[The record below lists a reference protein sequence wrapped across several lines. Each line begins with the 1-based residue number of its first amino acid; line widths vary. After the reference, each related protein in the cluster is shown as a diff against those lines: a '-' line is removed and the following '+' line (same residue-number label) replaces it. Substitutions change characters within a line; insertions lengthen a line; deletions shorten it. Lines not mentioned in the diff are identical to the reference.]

1 MFMSVQLKC
10 YSRHWHRQ
18 HATASGIMTSV
29 CLWATLVFSR
39 THVWWSPA
47 TGFRRCQWTM
57 TNNLTLI
64 SPALSLCCSNRTDHN
79 IWRCA
84 FLMIFHFWYTSASLA
99 TSESE
104 SYARSTIVQAPID
117 CAYDVIGATALHA
130 AWYRTSPILS
140 TFAACSHATAKERY
154 VAWLILHAEL
164 YSTKILTLCCCV
176 ACRLCLCR
184 PFDRLIFSPSPN
196 VPNFSEMTWQHRV
209 NWGCVRVK
217 VLNKQRFVLSVTQ
230 CFK

>member
-1 MFMSVQLKC
+1 MSVQLKC

-29 CLWATLVFSR
+29 SLWATLVLSR
-39 THVWWSPA
+39 MRMWWSQA
-47 TGFRRCQWTM
+47 TGFWRCQWTM

-64 SPALSLCCSNRTDHN
+64 SPAPSLRRSNRTDHN

-117 CAYDVIGATALHA
+117 CAYGVIGATALHA

-140 TFAACSHATAKERY
+140 TFGNSEP
-154 VAWLILHAEL
+154 VW
-164 YSTKILTLCCCV
+164 
-176 ACRLCLCR
+176 
-184 PFDRLIFSPSPN
+184 PSGKALG
-196 VPNFSEMTWQHRV
+196 W
-209 NWGCVRVK
+209 
-217 VLNKQRFVLSVTQ
+217 
-230 CFK
+230 